1 MSTNWD
7 KLLAS
12 LDKDE
17 QQDLAEVMQE
27 LKQEIDTKDSNPEVM
42 EVFKVDVEPVPEAP
56 VKRKGRPKG
65 STNKV
70 QSPVESEPQQA
81 PSVPN
86 IPIAEADLPENAED
100 LFRYSIEQALK
111 RKAVDLDE
119 FLEVASASFAR
130 VVINKLADSFK
141 KIVEEI
147 YKQKKK
153 ETDELPF

>member
-1 MSTNWD
+1 VATNWD
-7 KLLAS
+7 KLFAA

-17 QQDLAEVMQE
+17 QQDLAEVMNE
-27 LKQEIDTKDSNPEVM
+27 LKQEIDSKDSNPEVM
-42 EVFKVDVEPVPEAP
+42 AELEVPVVPAPEPQ

-65 STNKV
+65 SPNKTQTTV
-70 QSPVESEPQQA
+70 DPEPQQA

-86 IPIAEADLPENAED
+86 LPEGEAELTVD
-100 LFRYSIEQALK
+100 AETLFQASIEQALK
-111 RKAVDLDE
+111 RKAIDLDE
-119 FLEVASASFAR
+119 FLEIASASFAR